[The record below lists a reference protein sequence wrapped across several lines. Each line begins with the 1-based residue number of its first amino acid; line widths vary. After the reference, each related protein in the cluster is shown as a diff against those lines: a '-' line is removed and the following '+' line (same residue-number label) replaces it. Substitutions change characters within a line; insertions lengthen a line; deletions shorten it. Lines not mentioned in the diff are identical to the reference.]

1 MQIDWLFKELFIQKR
16 LLTIIHKRA
25 RFSYM
30 TDVHSDVMEEEDFD
44 TILSSD
50 INFSG
55 TLNFEKPFLIRGRVS
70 GDIVAHGL
78 LVVDEEAVVE
88 ANINASRVVIRG
100 SVKGDVTASEK
111 VEVTITGKLRGN
123 VTAPE
128 IFMET
133 GCLFNGRCTMTDK
146 NPRI

>member
-1 MQIDWLFKELFIQKR
+1 
-16 LLTIIHKRA
+16 
-25 RFSYM
+25 M
-30 TDVHSDVMEEEDFD
+30 TDVHNDALEDEDFD
-44 TILSSD
+44 TILSPD

-55 TLNFEKPFLIRGRVS
+55 TLNFEKPFLIRGKLS
-70 GDIVAHGL
+70 GNISARGL

-88 ANINASRVVIRG
+88 ANIHASRVVIRG

-111 VEVTITGKLRGN
+111 VEVTITGKLAGN

-133 GCLFNGRCTMTDK
+133 GCVFNGRCTMTGK
-146 NPRI
+146 NR

>member
-1 MQIDWLFKELFIQKR
+1 
-16 LLTIIHKRA
+16 
-25 RFSYM
+25 M
-30 TDVHSDVMEEEDFD
+30 TDVHNDVLEDEDFD

-50 INFSG
+50 IFFSG
-55 TLNFEKPFLIRGRVS
+55 TLNFEKPFLIRGRLS
-70 GDIVAHGL
+70 GDIIARGL

-111 VEVTITGKLRGN
+111 VEVTITGKLVGN

-133 GCLFNGRCTMTDK
+133 GCIFNGRCTMTER
-146 NPRI
+146 NPKL